1 MVKRTGC
8 SPRASIALFI
18 TAILGHHQNM
28 VTKECNYRLPY
39 LATSVISKSSGSSDK
54 EMPI

>member
-1 MVKRTGC
+1 MVKTTGC